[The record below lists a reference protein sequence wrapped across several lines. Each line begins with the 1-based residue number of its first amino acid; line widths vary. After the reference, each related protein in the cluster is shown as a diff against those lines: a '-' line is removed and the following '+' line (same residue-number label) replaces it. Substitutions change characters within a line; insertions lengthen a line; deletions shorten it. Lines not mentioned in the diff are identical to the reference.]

1 MMEEKQLSAEVKE
14 FLSSMAKVSEF
25 RNKVEVLEN
34 QQVLM
39 NLTIGRDP
47 KSGQWRYYMGMQQQD
62 IVIYPSDE
70 SDSIEM
76 MPSPVQYHWASRG
89 QREKIRIR
97 IPLLICEL
105 KVNKSLTT
113 DQFIT
118 YSKISEQIREVHPY
132 CAYFFI
138 IGGPG
143 RRSLM
148 PETILRQAKGFT
160 RIFLNWEEEK
170 ATIWKDIENHLLYL
184 RDRLNLF
191 EETSS

>member
-1 MMEEKQLSAEVKE
+1 MEKEENQLSTEVKE
-14 FLSSMAKVSEF
+14 FLSSMVNTSEF
-25 RNKVEVLEN
+25 RNKIEVLEK

-47 KSGQWRYYMGMQQQD
+47 KSNQWRYYLGMQQQD
-62 IVIYPSDE
+62 IVLYLTDE
-70 SDSIEM
+70 SDSVEM
-76 MPSPVQYHWASRG
+76 MPLPIQYHWASSNQRG
-89 QREKIRIR
+89 EKRIR

-105 KVNKSLTT
+105 KVNRNLTT

-118 YSKISEQIREVHPY
+118 YSKIAEQIREVHPY

-138 IGGPG
+138 IGGSG
-143 RRSLM
+143 KRTLM

-160 RIFLNWEEEK
+160 RIFLKWEEEK
-170 ATIWKDIENHLLYL
+170 NIIWKDIENHLVYL

-191 EETSS
+191 N